1 MKRMER
7 VGWTAIARLGGLL
20 LVVCA
25 LVFVAAGSVN
35 WPMGWVYVVVSIAS
49 TAFSRF
55 VVLRR
60 HPDLAAERGGYQQL
74 EGVKSWDK
82 AIMPWVAIYG
92 PVIQIVVCGL
102 NRRFGWKPTVP
113 LLWQVAGIVVLVLSS
128 LLGTWAMAS
137 NPFFGALMRIQKDRG
152 HRVISAGPYRFVRHP
167 GYVGGIVANAAGPLA
182 LGSVWALIPGTLT
195 SILVVIRTAL
205 EDRALQEEL
214 DGYKEY
220 TQRVRYKLLPGVW

>member
-1 MKRMER
+1 MTK
-7 VGWTAIARLGGLL
+7 VGWQAIMRFALLL

-25 LVFVAAGSVN
+25 ILFIAAGTVN
-35 WPMGWVYVVVSIAS
+35 WPMGWVYVLVSITSMAL
-49 TAFSRF
+49 SRF

-60 HPDLAAERGGYQQL
+60 YPDLAAERAGSMEA

-102 NRRFGWKPTVP
+102 NRRFGWAPAVP
-113 LLWQVAGIVVLVLSS
+113 FLWQVVGMVALVLS
-128 LLGTWAMAS
+128 LLLSTWAMAS
-137 NPFFGALMRIQKDRG
+137 NPFFGAVMRIQKERG
-152 HRVISAGPYRFVRHP
+152 HAVVSAGPYRFVRHP
-167 GYVGGIVANAAGPLA
+167 GYLGGIVANAAGPLA

-195 SILVVIRTAL
+195 SILVIIRTAL
-205 EDRALQEEL
+205 EDRTLREEL

-220 TQRVRYKLLPGVW
+220 AQGVRYRLVPGIW

>member
-1 MKRMER
+1 MQK
-7 VGWTAIARLGGLL
+7 VGWTAIVRLAGLL

-25 LVFVAAGSVN
+25 LLFISAGSVN
-35 WPMGWVYVVVSIAS
+35 WSMGWVYVLFSITS

-55 VVLRR
+55 VMLRR
-60 HPDLAAERGGYQQL
+60 HPDLAAERGGYGKA

-102 NRRFGWKPTVP
+102 NRRFGWTPAVP
-113 LLWQVAGIVVLVLSS
+113 FLWQVVGMVVLVLAS

-137 NPFFGALMRIQKDRG
+137 NPFFAAVNRIQKERG
-152 HRVISAGPYRFVRHP
+152 HTVARGGPYRFVRHP
-167 GYVGGIVANAAGPLA
+167 GYVSGIVANAAGPLA

-205 EDRALQEEL
+205 EDRTLQEEL
-214 DGYKEY
+214 DGYREY
-220 TQRVRYKLLPGVW
+220 ARRVRYRLLPGVW